1 MSFQENG
8 LDISIFPPKGESIA
22 PNNKSTIT
30 VIIENQKHEN
40 GVQLQVSLA
49 LNSQLQKWC
58 KNPSQKITISHQ
70 QSQEVKFSWKI
81 PIEAPPGTYYYNL
94 RIEFLRST
102 SFYSFQPKRRQL
114 TVLVPQIKPQVNDN
128 IEPSFN
134 ITPASSSTQ
143 PITLSPR
150 GTVNLEIDVHNRSKK
165 VDDFRI
171 STDLEANWY
180 TIHYPESIKRVG
192 AIDGNNTLSLNPN
205 KEGKIYLNINP
216 PADIVAGN
224 YKPEIKLHSLNSP
237 ELFLKKIVYLHIP
250 PQYSLQAELQSILNK
265 VSYKKGQY
273 KIILTNQGNT
283 FRTIEIDAKSSDEDE
298 HCEYFLEPSSVR
310 IAPNKTIEA
319 NLEVQPKSK
328 QKRPFLRTKQF
339 NFQLDLIDK
348 NNQPL
353 PKNLPLKGILHWRS
367 RPLWQ
372 LILLLIVA
380 LGLVGGVAWLIWE
393 ILKPEPV
400 KITLKAEKTDIIYN
414 PQKSANVAVNWT
426 VQNYNNI
433 ENLMIFDKERPE
445 DRINTRCYY
454 FDENINKNN
463 CTLIN
468 QNNLPRNCNIQNN
481 TVGCSNVIFYHAQDL
496 KNYTFKLQAFKKK
509 GKTIEKETEEP
520 IKILPRPTLE
530 VFEPLKISPIKS
542 KYSPNDPLKL
552 TFEVSDIKKHFVEED
567 RVFLLINGERQKP
580 AIISQQNIS
589 DYCSPS
595 ISDRYLCYSNT
606 TIAED
611 GKHTLG
617 IELQYNSDGRIDN
630 KPKRYTIPEPI
641 IVQTPIKLEYFKIN
655 NSDSGTLEVEADTQ
669 IIVSWSVKGKNAQV
683 NIDCL
688 GGQLGLKDRRN
699 LNVAEGITQRCTLE
713 ISNEEGKAILKRT
726 LGVKVKER
734 PKPQPP
740 SPPPVIIQDPDSELL
755 LN

>member
-8 LDISIFPPKGESIA
+8 LDISIFPPEGESIA
-22 PNNKSTIT
+22 PNNNSTTT
-30 VIIENQKHEN
+30 VNIKNKQHAK
-40 GVQLQVSLA
+40 GVQLKVSLA

-58 KNPSQKITISHQ
+58 KNPIQSITIGYQ
-70 QSQEVKFSWKI
+70 QSQEIKFQWKI
-81 PIEAPPGTYYYNL
+81 PLEASPGTYDYQV

-102 SFYSFQPKRRQL
+102 SFYFFQPKRRQL
-114 TVLVPQIKPQVNDN
+114 TVRLRQIKPLVNDN
-128 IEPSFN
+128 LEPSFK

-150 GTVNLEIDVHNRSKK
+150 GTLSLEIDVHNRSKK

-171 STDLEANWY
+171 STDLEASWY
-180 TIHYPESIKRVG
+180 TIHYPEPIKRVG
-192 AIDGNNTLSLNPN
+192 VIDGNNTLNLNPN

-216 PADIVAGN
+216 PADTVAGD
-224 YKPEIKLHSLNSP
+224 YKPEITLHSLNSP
-237 ELFLKKIVYLHIP
+237 DLFLKKIVYLNIP
-250 PQYSLQAELQSILNK
+250 PQYSLQAELQTILNR

-283 FRTIEIDAKSSDEDE
+283 FRIIDIKAKSSDEDE

-310 IAPNKTIEA
+310 LAPNKTIEV
-319 NLEVQPKSK
+319 NLEVQPTSK
-328 QKRPFLRTKQF
+328 QKRPFVRPKQF
-339 NFQLDLIDK
+339 NFQLDLTDK

-353 PKNLPLKGILHWRS
+353 PKNLPLKGTLYWRS

-372 LILLLIVA
+372 LIVLLVLA

-393 ILKPEPV
+393 LLKPEPV
-400 KITLKAEKTDIIYN
+400 KITLKAEKTEYIYN

-426 VQNYNNI
+426 VENYNNI
-433 ENLMIFDKERPE
+433 KNIVIFDRERAE
-445 DRINTRCYY
+445 DKINSKCYY
-454 FDENINKNN
+454 FDESINKNN
-463 CTLIN
+463 CTLIT
-468 QNNLPRNCNIQNN
+468 QNNLPRNCKITNN
-481 TVGCSNVIFYHAQDL
+481 TIGCSNVIFHHAQAIKD
-496 KNYTFKLQAFKKK
+496 YTFKLQAFKKK
-509 GKTIEKETEEP
+509 GKTIETETEEP
-520 IKILPRPTLE
+520 IRILPRPTLE
-530 VFEPLKISPIKS
+530 VFEPLKISPVKS
-542 KYSPNDPLKL
+542 KYSPSDSIKL
-552 TFEVSDIKKHFVEED
+552 TFEVSDLENHFVEAD
-567 RVFLLINGERQKP
+567 KIFLLINGERQKP

-595 ISDRYLCYSNT
+595 ISDRYSCNLNI
-606 TIAED
+606 TIPED

-617 IELQYNSDGRIDN
+617 IELQYSSKGRIDN

-688 GGQLGLKDRRN
+688 GGQLGLKDRKN

-713 ISNEEGKAILKRT
+713 ISDEEGKPILKRT

-734 PKPQPP
+734 PKPQI
-740 SPPPVIIQDPDSELL
+740 PPPPPDIIKDPDSESL